1 MKKLP
6 LVLGTSAMALAL
18 VLTGCSAESDNG
30 SSSPESSESSAA
42 SANSADETFVT
53 MMIPHHQQAVEMADI
68 VLDKEGVDPRVTELA
83 QQVKEAQGPE
93 IERMLSW
100 LDDWGVEYDPSSGSM
115 DGMEGMEGMDHGSM
129 DGSMDGMMTPDDMS
143 ALENADGAGASR
155 LFLEQMIV
163 HHVGAVDMA
172 RAALED
178 GQHPDVLELAQQ
190 VVDDQT
196 SEINAMEELL
206 TQL

>member
-1 MKKLP
+1 MKKFP
-6 LVLGTSAMALAL
+6 LALGTSALALAL
-18 VLTGCSAESDNG
+18 ALTGCSAANG
-30 SSSPESSESSAA
+30 DGSNPPSTSESSTVAA
-42 SANSADETFVT
+42 NTADETFVT

-68 VLDKEGVDPRVTELA
+68 VLAKEGVNPRVIDLA

-93 IERMLSW
+93 IERMLTW
-100 LDDWGVEYDPSSGSM
+100 LDDWGVEYDPNGGSM
-115 DGMEGMEGMDHGSM
+115 DGMDHGSM
-129 DGSMDGMMTPDDMS
+129 DESGDGMMTADDMS
-143 ALENADGAGASR
+143 ALENADGVGASR

-196 SEINAMEELL
+196 AEISVMEDLL

>member
-30 SSSPESSESSAA
+30 SSSAESSESSAA

-115 DGMEGMEGMDHGSM
+115 DGMEGMDHGSM

>member
-6 LVLGTSAMALAL
+6 ITLGMSAIALAIA
-18 VLTGCSAESDNG
+18 LTGCSTGNG
-30 SSSPESSESSAA
+30 SDSPTTSESSTVAA
-42 SANSADETFVT
+42 NTADETFVT

-68 VLDKEGVDPRVTELA
+68 VLDKEGVDPRIVDLA
-83 QQVKEAQGPE
+83 QQIKEAQGPE

-100 LDDWGVEYDPSSGSM
+100 LEDWGVDYDPNVGSM
-115 DGMEGMEGMDHGSM
+115 DAMDHGSM
-129 DGSMDGMMTPDDMS
+129 AESEDGMMTADDMS
-143 ALENADGAGASR
+143 SLENADGVGASR

-172 RAALED
+172 RIALDD

-190 VVDDQT
+190 VTDDQT
-196 SEINAMEELL
+196 VEINAMEDLL
-206 TQL
+206 AQL

>member
-30 SSSPESSESSAA
+30 SSSAESSESSAA

-115 DGMEGMEGMDHGSM
+115 DGMEGMDHGSM

-206 TQL
+206 IQL